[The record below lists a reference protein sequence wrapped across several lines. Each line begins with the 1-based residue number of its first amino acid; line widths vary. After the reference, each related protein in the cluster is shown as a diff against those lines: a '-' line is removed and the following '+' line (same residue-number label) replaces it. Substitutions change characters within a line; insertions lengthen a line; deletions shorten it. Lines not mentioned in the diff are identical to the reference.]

1 MSEKTSNQREMG
13 FLIDAS
19 RCIDCRACL
28 VACSV
33 ENEVSNTSTR
43 IWIKETGVT
52 GQFPN
57 LSRYSA
63 PYHCMHCDDPSC
75 VSACTVGALQ
85 KSDSGIV
92 TYDEDRCIGCRYCMY
107 ACPFEVP
114 NFEWDIQMPLIVKCD
129 MCVSR
134 LEAGEGEPA
143 CAATC
148 PTDAIMFGPK
158 ESMLAQAH
166 QRIELNPDK
175 YVDHVY
181 GEKENGGTA
190 TFYVSPVPF
199 EEMGFPA
206 SGETSPAYSNRLVTH
221 GTPAVAGAVA
231 VGLSGVYLTI
241 KHHEEAMAELRESG
255 QRETAVST
263 THSTSVSNPPD
274 EPAPDKA
281 TEE

>member
-1 MSEKTSNQREMG
+1 MSENNTTQKEFG

-33 ENEVSNTSTR
+33 ENEVPNDISR

-52 GQFPN
+52 GQFPD

-92 TYDEDRCIGCRYCMY
+92 TYDADRCIGCRYCMY
-107 ACPFEVP
+107 ACPFHVP
-114 NFEWDIQMPLIVKCD
+114 NFEWDVRFPLIVKCD

-134 LEAGEGEPA
+134 LTAGEGEPA

-148 PTDAIMFGPK
+148 PTDAIMYGEK
-158 ESMLAQAH
+158 SSMLAQAH

-181 GEKENGGTA
+181 GETENGGTA

-199 EEMGFPA
+199 EEMGFPTGGIV
-206 SGETSPAYSNRLVTH
+206 SSAYTNRLVTH

-231 VGLSGVYLTI
+231 IGLSGIYLTI
-241 KHHEEAMAELRESG
+241 KHHEEAMAGLGEEAHG
-255 QRETAVST
+255 ETAVSPSPAET
-263 THSTSVSNPPD
+263 DPD
-274 EPAPDKA
+274 QA